1 MIKLSLEKFS
11 IIFRT
16 LLIIVLCL
24 IFGGSITFANSYENS
39 IQHLLSDDCST
50 SVLLADATETLPQ
63 LNQSTEIIRDFTF
76 NDSENVT
83 LEENMGTRSSGIF
96 SVNGVS

>member
-1 MIKLSLEKFS
+1 M
-11 IIFRT
+11 
-16 LLIIVLCL
+16 CL

-83 LEENMGTRSSGIF
+83 LEENMGTTSSGIF
-96 SVNGVS
+96 SVNGVSSEENSIVFN